1 MGDTYD
7 QDKRL
12 IRDRLRASRSRLS
25 SGEVARLSAR
35 ACARLLASPVF
46 ARARH
51 IAAYAAADNEL
62 DPALLVEAALAA
74 GKNVYLPVTSRE
86 RFDFVGVPVARPGH
100 RLVRSGA
107 RAASSQHPGRARL
120 RIPGGVASAR
130 GPVGRAHARHRHR
143 SGLDR
148 RGARAMKE
156 NRP

>member
-1 MGDTYD
+1 MGDIYD

-25 SGEVARLSAR
+25 SGEVARLSAQ

-74 GKNVYLPVTSRE
+74 GKNV
-86 RFDFVGVPVARPGH
+86 
-100 RLVRSGA
+100 
-107 RAASSQHPGRARL
+107 
-120 RIPGGVASAR
+120 
-130 GPVGRAHARHRHR
+130 
-143 SGLDR
+143 
-148 RGARAMKE
+148 
-156 NRP
+156 